1 MLTSLLLNIFSDKLL
16 PAFCWMLV
24 HSLWIGMVFTLLT
37 GMVLIATTRSKAAVR
52 YNLLA
57 ILFFLFLLAC
67 GASFF
72 WELFTTSV
80 PSDRF
85 LVAASESQ
93 KINSLAHL
101 FQDFLHFYAAHTFY
115 IVIAW
120 SLLFCAKAAQL
131 AGAFA
136 YNHRIQQQ
144 RLPITD
150 PQWKTTFQQLA
161 VRLGIRQEVAL
172 FESAVLHIP
181 VVIGHLKPL
190 IFLPAGVLTRL
201 SPAEVEAILLH
212 ELAHIKRKDY
222 LVNLFQLGAESIFFF
237 NPALLWMSA
246 LLREVREHCCD
257 DIAIAT
263 TNNKK
268 GFIQALVSFREVA
281 AVPTRY
287 AVAFPAAKNQ
297 LLKRVSRIIH
307 QQNTNLDTAGKT
319 FFVASLLL
327 LGLIIKA
334 ATHAVAAPDEKAFTA
349 AIGEP
354 VVASAPLQVNVDIT
368 SSAREVVQD
377 LKPRRK
383 VVRSHS
389 KAVQSLTGISNRELA
404 RGKPNMP
411 QAVEV
416 AVIRPSNE
424 KEESAPQHYGDYPRI
439 TGEQD
444 RQWMDQRRAQVLLDR
459 LQADKDREQA
469 MKDRNQAAKD
479 RVQAENDRR
488 QAAED
493 RQRMQSERTRFIKE
507 RTQIVSRTTIDI

>member
-1 MLTSLLLNIFSDKLL
+1 M
-16 PAFCWMLV
+16 
-24 HSLWIGMVFTLLT
+24 
-37 GMVLIATTRSKAAVR
+37 ATTRSKAAVR

-80 PSDRF
+80 PADRL

-115 IVIAW
+115 IVILW
-120 SLLFCAKAAQL
+120 SLLFCAKAAHL
-131 AGAFA
+131 TGAFA
-136 YNHRIQQQ
+136 YNHRLQQQ

-150 PQWKTTFQQLA
+150 PHWNTTFQQLTI
-161 VRLGIRQEVAL
+161 RLGVRQEVAF

-201 SPAEVEAILLH
+201 SPAEVEAVLLH
-212 ELAHIKRKDY
+212 ELAHIMRKDY

-257 DIAIAT
+257 DMAIAT

-268 GFIQALVSFREVA
+268 EFIQALVSFREVA

-287 AVAFPAAKNQ
+287 EVAFPAAKNQ
-297 LLKRVSRIIH
+297 LLKRVSRIIY
-307 QQNTNLDTAGKT
+307 QRNSNLDTAGKT

-334 ATHAVAAPDEKAFTA
+334 ATHAVAVPEVKMFTA

-354 VVASAPLQVNVDIT
+354 VVARTPLQVDVDVR
-368 SSAREVVQD
+368 SSARELVQD
-377 LKPRRK
+377 LKPMRK
-383 VVRSHS
+383 VIRTHS
-389 KAVQSLTGISNRELA
+389 KTVLSLTGINNREIA
-404 RGKPNMP
+404 GDKPNAS

-416 AVIRPSNE
+416 AFIGPNDE
-424 KEESAPQHYGDYPRI
+424 KKESAHQYDGDRLRM
-439 TGEQD
+439 TGEPN
-444 RQWMDQRRAQVLLDR
+444 RQLIDQRRAQVLLDR

-469 MKDRNQAAKD
+469 MKDREQVASD

-507 RTQIVSRTTIDI
+507 RTQIVSRTIIDI